1 MSIPR
6 FSILFLIYSLVVVA
20 IPLLLEGRVRFP
32 IVSAYYIPLSL
43 FLFFL
48 TLIVYIL
55 SYLGIKKGGQTSVLA
70 LLGGLTLKMIF
81 SLSLMLVLIL
91 KTTDNQK
98 VLAGNFFY
106 LYFLFTVFEV
116 SCLLDR
122 KSTRLNSSHVRISY
136 A

>member
-116 SCLLDR
+116 SCLLRNLRDQN
-122 KSTRLNSSHVRISY
+122 KT
-136 A
+136 

>member
-20 IPLLLEGRVRFP
+20 VPLLLEGRVRFP
-32 IVSAYYIPLSL
+32 TVSAYYMPLSL

-116 SCLLDR
+116 SCLLRNLRDQN
-122 KSTRLNSSHVRISY
+122 KT
-136 A
+136 

>member
-32 IVSAYYIPLSL
+32 TVSAYYIPLSL

-116 SCLLDR
+116 SCLLRNLRDQN
-122 KSTRLNSSHVRISY
+122 KT
-136 A
+136 

>member
-6 FSILFLIYSLVVVA
+6 FTMLFFLYSLVVVA
-20 IPLLLEGRVRFP
+20 IPPGLEGRVSFP
-32 IVSAYYIPLSL
+32 VVSDHYPLLSF

-48 TLIVYIL
+48 TLIVYVL
-55 SYLGIKKGGQTSVLA
+55 SYLGIKKGGQISVLS
-70 LLGGLTLKMIF
+70 LLGGLTMKMIF

-91 KTTDNQK
+91 KTADNQK

-116 SCLLDR
+116 TCLLRNLRDQN
-122 KSTRLNSSHVRISY
+122 KT
-136 A
+136 

>member
-1 MSIPR
+1 MSIRR
-6 FSILFLIYSLVVVA
+6 FALLFFLYSLVVLA
-20 IPLLLEGRVRFP
+20 IPLLLDGRVSFP
-32 IVSAYYIPLSL
+32 VVSEFYALLSF

-55 SYLGIKKGGQTSVLA
+55 SYLGIKKGGQISVLA
-70 LLGGLTLKMIF
+70 LLGGLTMKMIF

-91 KTTDNQK
+91 KTAENQK

-116 SCLLDR
+116 TCLLRNLRDQN
-122 KSTRLNSSHVRISY
+122 KT
-136 A
+136 

>member
-32 IVSAYYIPLSL
+32 TVSAYYIPLSL

-55 SYLGIKKGGQTSVLA
+55 SYLGIEKGGQTSVLA

-116 SCLLDR
+116 SCLLRNLRDQN
-122 KSTRLNSSHVRISY
+122 KT
-136 A
+136 

>member
-20 IPLLLEGRVRFP
+20 VPLLLEGRVRFP
-32 IVSAYYIPLSL
+32 TVSAYYMPLSL

-55 SYLGIKKGGQTSVLA
+55 SYLGIKKGGQTLVLA

-116 SCLLDR
+116 SCLLRNLRDQN
-122 KSTRLNSSHVRISY
+122 KT
-136 A
+136 

>member
-32 IVSAYYIPLSL
+32 TVSAYYMPLSL

-116 SCLLDR
+116 SCLLRNLRDQN
-122 KSTRLNSSHVRISY
+122 KT
-136 A
+136 